1 MKWTD
6 DMILEYFHTYWSAT
20 IHEIC
25 TLSGRTKKEVKA
37 VLLTPPTSPTR

>member
-6 DMILEYFHTYWSAT
+6 DMIREYFDSHWSAT

-25 TLSGRTKKEVKA
+25 ALSGRTKKEVKA
-37 VLLTPPTSPTR
+37 ALMRTPTSPTR